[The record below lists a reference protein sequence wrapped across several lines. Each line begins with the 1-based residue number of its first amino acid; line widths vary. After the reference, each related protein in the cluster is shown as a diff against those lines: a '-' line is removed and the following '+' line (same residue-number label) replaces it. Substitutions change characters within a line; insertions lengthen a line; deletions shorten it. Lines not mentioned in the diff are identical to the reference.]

1 MVTEVHCR
9 VNAVVLCNCLIKS
22 TLVILLQKLVAME
35 KSIIEDKRGQAFSL
49 DRGKCWSVFLKYY
62 LYKCDF
68 WLDRLLQAE
77 KTLFFLMKAICW

>member
-9 VNAVVLCNCLIKS
+9 LNAVVLCNCFIKS

-35 KSIIEDKRGQAFSL
+35 KSIIEDKRGQALSV
-49 DRGKCWSVFLKYY
+49 DRAKCWSVFLKDY

-68 WLDRLLQAE
+68 WLDQLLQGE
-77 KTLFFLMKAICW
+77 KTFFLM